1 MSDPSLKRRQEVMLL
16 PECLDDYVR
25 ADNPVR
31 VLDAYVDSLDLGS
44 LGFDVKT
51 GGAPGRPSTYSAEAL
66 LK

>member
-1 MSDPSLKRRQEVMLL
+1 MLL